1 MAKDVTAKDR
11 VSSNPYLGDD
21 VLKHL
26 ADVIP
31 DTPEMRRVG
40 KQEWLRLALTNAVR
54 EARKRVGMSQ
64 GEVAQELGVSQSWVS
79 KLESANHDHQIESVV
94 SLLDA
99 VGAELLMAIKVNS
112 DIIPVQP
119 QTQED
124 VLVSV
129 PYFVKQDAEAA
140 GMTTREF
147 VCASVAGYHLD
158 SVVSLPSKYLEE
170 GYNVADF
177 AA

>member
-1 MAKDVTAKDR
+1 MAKDR
-11 VSSNPYLGDD
+11 VSGNPYLGND
-21 VLKHL
+21 VIKHL

-40 KQEWLRLALTNAVR
+40 KQEWLRLALTDALR
-54 EARKRVGMSQ
+54 EARKRVGMNQ
-64 GEVAQELGVSQSWVS
+64 KDVAQELGVSQSWVS

-99 VGAELLMAIKVNS
+99 LGAELLMAVKVDN

-147 VCASVAGYHLD
+147 VCASVAGYH
-158 SVVSLPSKYLEE
+158 PEE
-170 GYNVADF
+170 KVKQSSGKEVKA
-177 AA
+177 